1 MELEIAF
8 QLAIIT
14 VVAFGCQWVA
24 WRIKLPAILPLLLTG
39 LSLGPLTGVVSP
51 QDLFGDLLL
60 PGVSLA
66 VSIILFE
73 GAMTLRFDEIRGL
86 EKTVQRLVTWGA
98 LITWSVVTLSAWWLL
113 ELPLG
118 LALLF
123 GALVVVTGPT
133 VIVPLLRSVRPVS
146 SVSRLLRW
154 EGIVIDPIGAILAVL
169 AYELVVATGQDGA
182 ILHSLWLFF
191 QAILVGGAIG
201 TLVAL
206 GLAELLRR
214 HLIPEYLRS
223 FLVLSMVIGE
233 FVLANGLSEESGLVA
248 VTATGIVL
256 ANRKGVRTDD
266 ILHFKENLSVML
278 ISVLFI
284 VLAARLEMEELSQL
298 SATALAVLV
307 IIQLVARP
315 LSVLF
320 STMGSSLNWRE
331 KSLLAWIAPR
341 GIVAAAISALFAER
355 LQQNGVAGAE
365 MLVPLTFMVIIG
377 TVALQSLTARPLAR
391 LLKVAEPAPR
401 GFLIIGANPVAR
413 AIGAALQKN
422 NFPVTVTDSSWE
434 SIRAARMEGLGTF
447 YGNPVS
453 QHADQY
459 LDLIGLGKL
468 LGLSPRRE
476 LNTMSTMRYRIEFGE
491 QNIFSLP
498 TQKTEKEVKHEVAPE
513 HRGATLFGAD
523 MTYARLASLLS
534 QGAEIRKTRL
544 TEEFDFEAY
553 RNAPGRQVWPLFAI
567 DSRDRVQVFTAESQ
581 PEPKAGW
588 HVLGLIKEDTAKEEA
603 KAEARAEAA
612 AEKVAAEKEKGPEEK
627 SKDK

>member
-1 MELEIAF
+1 MNLDVAY

-14 VVAFGCQWVA
+14 VVAFLCQWIA

-39 LSLGPLTGVVSP
+39 LALGPLTGVIQP
-51 QDLFGDLLL
+51 KELLGDLLL

-73 GAMTLRFDEIRGL
+73 GAMTLRFSEIRGL

-98 LITWSVVTLSAWWLL
+98 LVTWSIATLSAWWLL
-113 ELPLG
+113 KLPLG

-154 EGIVIDPIGAILAVL
+154 EGIVIDPLGAIFAVL
-169 AYELVVATGQDGA
+169 AYELVVATTGQEAALLHTLWVFVKSISVGA
-182 ILHSLWLFF
+182 
-191 QAILVGGAIG
+191 AIG
-201 TLVAL
+201 FAVAM
-206 GLAELLRR
+206 GLAVLLRR
-214 HLIPEYLRS
+214 HLVPEYLRS
-223 FLVLSMVIGE
+223 FLVLSLVIGE
-233 FVLANGLSEESGLVA
+233 FVLANALSEESGLVA
-248 VTATGIVL
+248 VTTTGIVL
-256 ANRKGVRTDD
+256 ANLKGVRTND
-266 ILHFKENLSVML
+266 ILHFKENLSVIL
-278 ISVLFI
+278 ISGLFI
-284 VLAARLEMEELSQL
+284 VLAARLETQELTQL
-298 SATALAVLV
+298 GGMALVVLAILIVIARPASVLV
-307 IIQLVARP
+307 A
-315 LSVLF
+315 
-320 STMGSSLNWRE
+320 TMGSSLNWRE

-401 GFLIIGANPVAR
+401 GFLIIGANPVSR
-413 AIGAALQKN
+413 AIGDALQKN
-422 NFPVTVTDSSWE
+422 NYPVMVTDSSWE
-434 SIRAARMEGLGTF
+434 SIRLARMKGLNTF

-459 LDLIGLGKL
+459 LDLVGYGKL

-476 LNTMSTMRYRIEFGE
+476 LNTMATMRYRLEFGE
-491 QNIFSLP
+491 PNIFSLP
-498 TQKTEKEVKHEVAPE
+498 TQHSDKEVKHEVAPE
-513 HRGATLFGAD
+513 HRGATLFASD

-544 TEEFDFEAY
+544 TEEFDFRAY
-553 RNAPGRQVWPLFAI
+553 LQTGNRQVWPLFAI
-567 DSRDRVQVFTAESQ
+567 DNRERIHVFSAEKQ

-588 HVLGLIKEDTAKEEA
+588 HVLGLIKEDVA
-603 KAEARAEAA
+603 AEDARAGAA
-612 AEKVAAEKEKGPEEK
+612 AEKASQAK
-627 SKDK
+627 SNRSDKTANPVR